1 MDQTNGLRNKQ
12 VGCWGSCFD
21 NWKFK
26 DEEESH
32 SVYIENSSKNKVLG
46 SAKDG
51 KVILEIK
58 DEDKDEQLWSKG
70 GTDDEGYFSLINAKL
85 PNGWV
90 TDTKLVTAKL
100 MTAISSM
107 I

>member
-1 MDQTNGLRNKQ
+1 M
-12 VGCWGSCFD
+12 S
-21 NWKFK
+21 
-26 DEEESH
+26 DEEWNFKPKDDYF
-32 SVYIENSSKNKVLG
+32 YIENISKKKVLG
-46 SAKDG
+46 AKSHG
-51 KVILEIK
+51 EVILEDFEEGK
-58 DEDKDEQLWSKG
+58 AEQLWSKG

-107 I
+107 VLKNQGIHSKF

>member
-51 KVILEIK
+51 KVFLEIK
-58 DEDKDEQLWSKG
+58 DEHKDEQLWKKG
-70 GTDDEGYFSLINAKL
+70 LPDNEGYFTLENE
-85 PNGWV
+85 NGNG
-90 TDTKLVTAKL
+90 KI
-100 MTAISSM
+100 MTAVSQYGLEM
-107 I
+107 KGNTYNF